1 MMDNNLAAKRV
12 QARKFGA
19 GAGQPVRDPAVG
31 NRWPHYDE
39 EQIED
44 VVAVLRSGKVNAW
57 TGGKVAEFE
66 AAYAALLGRRHA
78 IALANGTVALDVAL
92 HAIGLQ
98 PGEEVIVTPRSFV
111 ASAACVPMAGGVP
124 VFADVDPECQAIT
137 ASSIAA
143 VLTPRTR
150 AIIVV
155 HLAGWPAD
163 MPPIMRLA
171 RKHGIVVI
179 EDCAQAHGAAYAGHP
194 VGSFGDL
201 SAFSFCQDKILST
214 GGEGGLLA
222 MDDEAIWNR
231 AWSRKDHGK
240 AYEAVIHRGHAP
252 GFRWL
257 HESFG
262 SNYRMTEV
270 QAAIGLRQL
279 NRLPEWQSRRAANAA
294 ILIDALHDLPGLRT
308 PQPPPHIRHAW
319 YRFYTFVRPERLK
332 NGWNRDRILSAL
344 NVSGVACFTG
354 SCPEIYREKAFMDS
368 GMAPPERLPISAALG
383 ETSLAF
389 LVDPCQSPAA
399 MRKAAGIMR
408 KVMQTATADVVPGI
422 AQRRAALAW

>member
-1 MMDNNLAAKRV
+1 V
-12 QARKFGA
+12 
-19 GAGQPVRDPAVG
+19 

-57 TGGKVAEFE
+57 TGNKVGAFE
-66 AAYAALLGRRHA
+66 QAYAERIGRRHA

-98 PGEEVIVTPRSFV
+98 PGDEVIVTPRSFV

-124 VFADVDPECQAIT
+124 VFADIDPDSQAMT
-137 ASSIAA
+137 AETIAA

-150 AIIVV
+150 AVIVV

-163 MPPIMRLA
+163 MEAIMRLA
-171 RKHGIVVI
+171 GERGFVVI
-179 EDCAQAHGAAYAGHP
+179 EDCAQAHGAEIAGRP
-194 VGSFGDL
+194 VGSFGDIA
-201 SAFSFCQDKILST
+201 AFSFCQDKIITT

-222 MDDEAIWNR
+222 MDDDNLWNR

-240 AYEAVIHRGHAP
+240 IHETAFQPAPP

-262 SNYRMTEV
+262 SNYRMTEI

-279 NRLPEWQSRRAANAA
+279 TRLADWHHQRTRNAA
-294 ILIDALHDLPGLRT
+294 ILMQAFKDVPGLRT
-308 PQPPPHIRHAW
+308 PIPPADIRHAW

-332 NGWNRDRILSAL
+332 RGWDRDRILAAIAAE
-344 NVSGVACFTG
+344 GVACFTG
-354 SCPEIYREKAFMDS
+354 SCPEIYRESAFVEH
-368 GMAPPERLPISAALG
+368 GFGPNEPLPVAAALG

-389 LVDPCQSPAA
+389 LVDPCQDAAA
-399 MRKAAGIMR
+399 MQR
-408 KVMQTATADVVPGI
+408 VADVVVRVMKITTEDRDIRQEQIDGGT
-422 AQRRAALAW
+422 RHEAAK